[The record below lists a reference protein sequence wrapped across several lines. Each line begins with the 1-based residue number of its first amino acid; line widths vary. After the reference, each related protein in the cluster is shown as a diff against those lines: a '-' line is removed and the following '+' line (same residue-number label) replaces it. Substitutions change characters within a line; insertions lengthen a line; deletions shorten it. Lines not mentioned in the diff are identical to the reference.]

1 MFLFQAQHFLMA
13 ALSGRRKLEFM
24 RKNVIKKITAVAAGL
39 VLMGSVFALDSGMT
53 AFQDGLTAY
62 GRGEWESAVFLLK
75 KAAGY
80 PENFNADT
88 YYMLITS
95 EVYAGDNSEALDDCD
110 IFLENF
116 SDSLLKPRVDY
127 LKGRILY
134 NLGDYEKSIMVL
146 SDFCHEY
153 DSDEMYSY
161 ALFYIGESLY
171 AGYKYDEA
179 SSIYERVVTDFPEAP
194 KVTAAQYRL
203 DSISQR
209 SREEKLLYLLK
220 QTGEEYLFAKEEYE
234 KQLRMYNSENVASTK
249 QKLLDAQRKNQE
261 LEQRILELEEQ
272 MTELQSEYNTKKH
285 EYETAL
291 AEAKEKKPLEKAL
304 EKTEKKENDITVQQ
318 LKLKAELIKSMMKE
332 QSE

>member
-1 MFLFQAQHFLMA
+1 M
-13 ALSGRRKLEFM
+13 ST
-24 RKNVIKKITAVAAGL
+24 NVLKKITAVTAVILFMGAVLAA
-39 VLMGSVFALDSGMT
+39 DSGMT

-62 GRGEWESAVFLLK
+62 SKGQWDSAVFLLK

-80 PENFNADT
+80 PENFNPDT

-95 EVYAGDNSEALDDCD
+95 EVYAGDNPEALDDCD

-116 SDSLLKPRVDY
+116 QDSLLKPRVDY

-134 NLGDYEKSIMVL
+134 SLGEYEKSIIIL

-161 ALFYIGESLY
+161 ALFYIGEALY
-171 AGYKYDEA
+171 AGYRYDEA

-194 KVTAAQYRL
+194 KATAAQYRL

-234 KQLRMYNSENVASTK
+234 KQLRMYNSESVASTK
-249 QKLLDAQRKNQE
+249 QKLLDAQRKNQD
-261 LEQRILELEEQ
+261 LEEKILELENQ
-272 MTELQSEYNTKKH
+272 LTQIQSDYDVKKQ
-285 EYETAL
+285 EYEAAL
-291 AEAKEKKPLEKAL
+291 KEAQNKNKPIESAL
-304 EKTEKKENDITVQQ
+304 EKTSPASEDDITVQQ
-318 LKLKAELIKSMMKE
+318 LKLKAELVKSLLYGQM
-332 QSE
+332 SE

>member
-1 MFLFQAQHFLMA
+1 MKKIVRKITSVIA
-13 ALSGRRKLEFM
+13 ALLLSG
-24 RKNVIKKITAVAAGL
+24 AVYAA
-39 VLMGSVFALDSGMT
+39 DSGMT
-53 AFQDGLTAY
+53 AFQEGLAAY
-62 GRGEWESAVFLLK
+62 SKGQWESAVFLLK

-80 PENFNADT
+80 AENFNADT

-95 EVYAGDNSEALDDCD
+95 EVYAGDNTEALDDCD
-110 IFLENF
+110 VFLENF
-116 SDSLLKPRVDY
+116 SDSIIKPRVDY

-134 NLGDYEKSIMVL
+134 SLGDYEKSIIVL

-153 DSDEMYSY
+153 VSDEMYSY

-194 KVTAAQYRL
+194 KATAAQYRL

-234 KQLRMYNSENVASTK
+234 KQLRMYNSESVASTK
-249 QKLLDAQRKNQE
+249 QKLLDAQRKNQD
-261 LEQRILELEEQ
+261 LEQKILELEAQ
-272 MTELQSEYNTKKH
+272 MTKLQSDYDVKKQ

-291 AEAKEKKPLEKAL
+291 AEAKDNKPLENVL
-304 EKTEKKENDITVQQ
+304 ENNSVENENSITVQQ
-318 LKLKAELIKSMMKE
+318 LKLKAELLKSMME
-332 QSE
+332 NNSSEK